1 MATIKDKYVLDI
13 DTKGATSSIM
23 SIKGAMG
30 ALAGALAIRELAQFG
45 ASIVNAT
52 TQFERYQTVLT
63 TFLGSQSKANAELA
77 RLKDL
82 ANSLPQDL
90 ADVTEAF
97 VIFTRY
103 GLDTSSEAIKAFSNI
118 ATASGKSLEQ
128 LGEALGDAMTGQYER
143 LKEFGI
149 KVSTENNKVVARIG
163 EDIVATGRTATE
175 LTRNLKELGNTR
187 FGGAAEANANTLN
200 QSMSNL
206 KGAVFETQVAF
217 GQGLKPALIE
227 ITTEMAKLLR
237 QNEELAES
245 LGAGVGEALRVVAG
259 VAKLFAENIDLIRNA
274 LLAVIAVRFASSLTT
289 LIGSFAR
296 ATSGAKSA
304 AGALGGMGKAL
315 LSFAK
320 RIPGISLLPRILAA
334 FSGPIGLAVAGVTA
348 LTLGFKALG
357 PKTVEVAG
365 LTTTYGEIAS
375 AVFSKIKKVVSEV
388 ASIIYDKLGNAL
400 SYVTQKLANFA
411 RPFVTALNTML
422 EKLYSFVNMGIGL
435 FLGLIKQFTTG
446 IGDIPRMF
454 LAAMNASL
462 GIIGDFVGRAGS
474 QIGELWDYIFSGGK
488 DAIENSFTGIGDS
501 IDKELAQIG
510 QASSVNWNELLG
522 ADHISTGI
530 EKITSPLRV
539 LIEEYRAE
547 QEALAN
553 VGKEYDDHILRL
565 ARAAELAEKIAQA
578 QAKINEAIAE
588 ENELRAKSLATF
600 QGTLDKFNEEYKFR
614 TSLIKLTDDQR
625 EKEEQRFALQQKL
638 ATAILPIQTRI
649 LELEQLNTD
658 ASKARIKVLKDS
670 IGDIQQVYETEL
682 GYLDKMVDA
691 RNTELRLK
699 RESDSIDQ
707 AKLSAQEAILE
718 VQERINRASEDASLG
733 GLSGINRE
741 LKEIEL
747 NELRIARAAKKRIT
761 AQLEKGVDAN
771 VIAAELAKIDAITS
785 QAIMKQQDL
794 AKTAYENSRMFS
806 TGWKKAF
813 EEYED
818 NATNAAKSAQRI
830 FEKSTQGMEDAIV
843 GFAKTGKFEWRGFV
857 NSILEELLRSQVQ
870 QLIAKTFG
878 GLGLGGGNSGG
889 GGLFGG
895 FFATGGMIPPGR
907 FGVVGENGPELV
919 SGPAN
924 VTPDLGGG
932 NVTYNINAVDAM
944 SFKQMVAQ
952 DPSFLF
958 AVTEQGRR
966 TLPQTRR

>member
-1 MATIKDKYVLDI
+1 
-13 DTKGATSSIM
+13 
-23 SIKGAMG
+23 
-30 ALAGALAIRELAQFG
+30 
-45 ASIVNAT
+45 
-52 TQFERYQTVLT
+52 
-63 TFLGSQSKANAELA
+63 
-77 RLKDL
+77 
-82 ANSLPQDL
+82 
-90 ADVTEAF
+90 
-97 VIFTRY
+97 
-103 GLDTSSEAIKAFSNI
+103 
-118 ATASGKSLEQ
+118 
-128 LGEALGDAMTGQYER
+128 
-143 LKEFGI
+143 
-149 KVSTENNKVVARIG
+149 
-163 EDIVATGRTATE
+163 
-175 LTRNLKELGNTR
+175 
-187 FGGAAEANANTLN
+187 
-200 QSMSNL
+200 
-206 KGAVFETQVAF
+206 
-217 GQGLKPALIE
+217 
-227 ITTEMAKLLR
+227 
-237 QNEELAES
+237 LAE
-245 LGAGVGEALRVVAG
+245 
-259 VAKLFAENIDLIRNA
+259 
-274 LLAVIAVRFASSLTT
+274 
-289 LIGSFAR
+289 
-296 ATSGAKSA
+296 
-304 AGALGGMGKAL
+304 
-315 LSFAK
+315 
-320 RIPGISLLPRILAA
+320 
-334 FSGPIGLAVAGVTA
+334 
-348 LTLGFKALG
+348 
-357 PKTVEVAG
+357 
-365 LTTTYGEIAS
+365 
-375 AVFSKIKKVVSEV
+375 
-388 ASIIYDKLGNAL
+388 
-400 SYVTQKLANFA
+400 Q
-411 RPFVTALNTML
+411 
-422 EKLYSFVNMGIGL
+422 
-435 FLGLIKQFTTG
+435 
-446 IGDIPRMF
+446 
-454 LAAMNASL
+454 
-462 GIIGDFVGRAGS
+462 
-474 QIGELWDYIFSGGK
+474 
-488 DAIENSFTGIGDS
+488 
-501 IDKELAQIG
+501 
-510 QASSVNWNELLG
+510 
-522 ADHISTGI
+522 
-530 EKITSPLRV
+530 
-539 LIEEYRAE
+539 
-547 QEALAN
+547 
-553 VGKEYDDHILRL
+553 
-565 ARAAELAEKIAQA
+565 IAQA

-588 ENELRAKSLATF
+588 ENELRAKSLSTF

-614 TSLIKLTDDQR
+614 TSLISLTDDQR

-747 NELRIARAAKKRIT
+747 NELRIARAAKARVT

-785 QAIMKQQDL
+785 QAIMRQQDL

-813 EEYED
+813 QEYED
-818 NATNAAKSAQRI
+818 NATNASKTAQRI

>member
-30 ALAGALAIRELAQFG
+30 ALAGALAIRELVQFG
-45 ASIVNAT
+45 ASIVSAT

-187 FGGAAEANANTLN
+187 FGGAAEANAGTLS

-206 KGAVFETQVAF
+206 KGAVFEAQVAF
-217 GQGLKPALIE
+217 GEGLKPALIE
-227 ITTEMAKLLR
+227 ITTSMAELLR
-237 QNEELAES
+237 QNEALAES
-245 LGAGVGEALRVVAG
+245 LGAGVGEALRVIAG
-259 VAKLFAENIDLIRNA
+259 GAKFLAENIHL
-274 LLAVIAVRFASSLTT
+274 LTT
-289 LIGSFAR
+289 ALTSFIVIKSVPFLIDIAKKFFALGAAVSDLGGPMFRAKDAAKNLIGS
-296 ATSGAKSA
+296 
-304 AGALGGMGKAL
+304 L
-315 LSFAK
+315 LKFGIVG
-320 RIPGISLLPRILAA
+320 RIFAA
-334 FSGPIGLAVAGVTA
+334 FTGPVGLAVAGITA
-348 LTLGFKALG
+348 LAAGFKALG
-357 PKTVEVAG
+357 PVTVEVSG

-375 AVFSKIKKVVSEV
+375 AVFFRVKKAVVALATDIREG
-388 ASIIYDKLGNAL
+388 LGKAL
-400 SYVTQKLANFA
+400 SFVTQKVMNFA
-411 RPFVTALNTML
+411 RPLVTALNLML
-422 EKLYSFVNMGIGL
+422 EKMYSFVNTAIGL
-435 FLGLIKQFTTG
+435 FKGFILQVTTG

-454 LAAMNASL
+454 LAVMNASL

-474 QIGELWDYIFSGGK
+474 QIGELWDYIFSGGD
-488 DAIENSFTGIGDS
+488 DAIENSFTGIGDT
-501 IDKELAQIG
+501 IDKQLAKIG
-510 QASSVNWNELLG
+510 SESSVNWSELIG
-522 ADHISTGI
+522 ADHIGNAVDA
-530 EKITSPLRV
+530 ITTPLRV
-539 LIEEYRAE
+539 LIEEYREE

-565 ARAAELAEKIAQA
+565 ARAAELAEKIAKA

-638 ATAILPIQTRI
+638 ATAILPVQTRI

-670 IGDIQQVYETEL
+670 IGDIQEVYETEL

-707 AKLSAQEAILE
+707 ARLSASEAILE

-747 NELRIARAAKKRIT
+747 NELRIARAAKTRIT

-771 VIAAELAKIDAITS
+771 IIAGELAKIDAITK

-818 NATNAAKSAQRI
+818 NATNASKSAQRI
-830 FEKSTQGMEDAIV
+830 FEKSTKGMEDAIV
-843 GFAKTGKFEWRGFV
+843 GFAKTGKFEWKGFV

-878 GLGLGGGNSGG
+878 GLGLGGGSGGG

-924 VTPDLGGG
+924 VTPNLGGG